1 MARVRHKELAF
12 VHCASLSVS
21 TARVHQKELAFVH
34 CASLSVST
42 ARVHQKELAFVR
54 SVARV
59 HQKELAFVHRASLDT
74 LATLSVS
81 NVAICLA
88 YNLYTVSQKD
98 KTPNSCR

>member
-1 MARVRHKELAF
+1 M
-12 VHCASLSVS
+12 
-21 TARVHQKELAFVH
+21 
-34 CASLSVST
+34 

-54 SVARV
+54 RASLNRRASLSVSTARV

>member
-1 MARVRHKELAF
+1 MFVSMARVHQKELAF
-12 VHCASLSVS
+12 VRCASLSVS

-34 CASLSVST
+34 RASLSVSM
-42 ARVHQKELAFVR
+42 
-54 SVARV
+54 ARV